1 MSKITFFV
9 SLVFVMNLSG
19 MEEAPIAINL
29 PVSFAQPT
37 CAFDHNLYHSI
48 MLTSAESI
56 QNVPDFPNIYLN
68 HSARIIANT
77 SPALA
82 ELVHSF
88 PHDPRLG
95 IVIRY
100 AQAVAMRLSLFAED
114 QRAANIEWV
123 RMVTPKDLRELYYI
137 CNGKLT
143 NRIAGKAPA
152 AGGQATLKEKFAQ
165 LLQQFKPEKIN

>member
-1 MSKITFFV
+1 ML
-9 SLVFVMNLSG
+9 LVFVMNLSG
-19 MEEAPIAINL
+19 MEEAQMTINL
-29 PVSFAQPT
+29 PVPFAQPT
-37 CAFDHNLYHSI
+37 GAFDDDLYHSL
-48 MLTSAESI
+48 MLTSAASL
-56 QNVPDFPNIYLN
+56 QNVPDFSNIYLN

-77 SPALA
+77 CPAL
-82 ELVHSF
+82 EKLVQDS

-137 CNGKLT
+137 CNGQPT
-143 NRIAGKAPA
+143 NRVAGKAHP
-152 AGGQATLKEKFAQ
+152 AGGQMNLKEKFAQ

>member
-1 MSKITFFV
+1 MSKITTFV
-9 SLVFVMNLSG
+9 LLVFVMSLSG
-19 MEEAPIAINL
+19 MEKAQMTINL
-29 PVSFAQPT
+29 PVPFAQPT
-37 CAFDHNLYHSI
+37 AAFDHDLYYSL
-48 MLTSAESI
+48 MLTSAASI
-56 QNVPDFPNIYLN
+56 QNVPDFHNIYSN

-77 SPALA
+77 CPAL
-82 ELVHSF
+82 EKLVQEF

-114 QRAANIEWV
+114 QRAVNIEWV

-137 CNGKLT
+137 CNGQPT
-143 NRIAGKAPA
+143 NCVAGKAHP

-165 LLQQFKPEKIN
+165 LLQEFKSEKIN